1 MSLGLEGRVIVV
13 TGGASGIGRA
23 TAELCAQRAAHVV
36 VADVAVDHGTE
47 LAADLSSRGHS
58 AMFVECDVSNESDV
72 HELMD
77 RTTRAFGRL
86 DVLIACAGILE
97 GAAIGV
103 EDLDVETFDRVLDIN
118 ARGSFLCAKHAIRAM
133 GPSGDGV
140 VLLLASGAGVTA
152 GSSSYAYGASKGAVH
167 GLGLV
172 LQNRLQGRSIRVNT
186 VAPGSI
192 ATPLKHKNVEDV
204 GRSVGTD
211 EATIR
216 RRQAEL
222 FDPSGV
228 ARVLSFLASPEADYV
243 RGTVFTC

>member
-58 AMFVECDVSNESDV
+58 AMFVECDVSNESAV

-133 GPSGDGV
+133 GPSGDGG
-140 VLLLASGAGVTA
+140 VLFLH
-152 GSSSYAYGASKGAVH
+152 ASKLCYRNVRAKPVSGKRGPLCGINKRTLTIVEGKRSTPTTQPKQERETHRARPSIQGKAEGAAA
-167 GLGLV
+167 
-172 LQNRLQGRSIRVNT
+172 QST
-186 VAPGSI
+186 APH
-192 ATPLKHKNVEDV
+192 P
-204 GRSVGTD
+204 
-211 EATIR
+211 
-216 RRQAEL
+216 
-222 FDPSGV
+222 
-228 ARVLSFLASPEADYV
+228 
-243 RGTVFTC
+243 

>member
-58 AMFVECDVSNESDV
+58 AMFVECDVSNESAV

-103 EDLDVETFDRVLDIN
+103 EDLD
-118 ARGSFLCAKHAIRAM
+118 
-133 GPSGDGV
+133 
-140 VLLLASGAGVTA
+140 
-152 GSSSYAYGASKGAVH
+152 
-167 GLGLV
+167 
-172 LQNRLQGRSIRVNT
+172 
-186 VAPGSI
+186 
-192 ATPLKHKNVEDV
+192 
-204 GRSVGTD
+204 
-211 EATIR
+211 
-216 RRQAEL
+216 
-222 FDPSGV
+222 
-228 ARVLSFLASPEADYV
+228 LSLIHI
-243 RGTVFTC
+243 